1 MKKFTFIIKD
11 KNGLHARPAGAIS
24 AASKTFDS
32 RVEISANGKVA
43 DGKRLLSIMA
53 LGARCDTE
61 LSFKIEGQDEERAKI
76 ALYNVCKEKLG
87 ENERG

>member
-1 MKKFTFIIKD
+1 MKEFTFIIKD

-24 AASKTFDS
+24 ATSKTFES
-32 RVEISANGKVA
+32 SIEISANGKVA

-61 LSFKIEGQDEERAKI
+61 LAFKIEGQDEESAKN
-76 ALYNVCKEKLG
+76 ALLDVCKEKLG
-87 ENERG
+87 EK